1 MRPNENKLLQLLSNN
16 NVTFYI
22 PPYQR
27 NYEWDK
33 EQCEVFFEDIIKTV
47 EENKSHNH
55 SEHFF
60 GSVTYF
66 QESTAF
72 GQPNKL
78 ILIDGQ
84 QRITTSMLFLV
95 AIRDICNDDGV
106 KRLIDCSYLKNN
118 NVQSNNDEYKVK
130 LKQVETD
137 WDAYK
142 NIILGYS
149 LSDKEKG
156 SAVYKNYSYFCNQLS
171 NLQKEKNIDIIELV
185 EFGLSKFSVIT
196 IELEPQHNKWENPQE
211 IFESMNS
218 LGKPLSLA
226 DLVRNYLLLGLDPE
240 TQERLYSNYWVN
252 MENKLGSEISNFIRD
267 YMQVTQK
274 RSYPKATNTNHK
286 TLYKMFKDI
295 YKDIDSETLLK
306 SLNLYAT
313 YYSYIATGVSTGN
326 GRIDK
331 CLSDIRIIN
340 VTTAY
345 SFLMTLFNSNYNG
358 KINDTELSELFDV
371 LIVYFLRRRMIYGL
385 TSAENK
391 SLPALSRAIGK
402 IESSDNKKETMFDI
416 LSSQEN
422 MQRLPND
429 VELSRVLETMNFY
442 NYRLCKFMLAKVEEK
457 LTRSRPDLND
467 SLLQIEHIMPQT
479 LKDSWNSYLGDNAK
493 EIHSEL
499 VHTIGNLTLIRHNQE
514 LGQKSFDDKKVVY
527 NNNAGLQ
534 IARTNI
540 INNAKW
546 SKDEIQK
553 RTKWLTSFILNDVL
567 PIPDRMRKTNNF
579 HSDGNRLSFIA
590 LQLIGYEINFI
601 ADKSIKAKVVGDTE
615 VEYNGKVWKLSP
627 LTKELYAKSGKANK
641 SGSYRGAAHWEFD
654 GMKLEEII

>member
-33 EQCEVFFEDIIKTV
+33 EQCEVFFEDILKTV
-47 EENKSHNH
+47 EENKTHNH

-66 QESTAF
+66 QEATAF

-95 AIRDICNDDGV
+95 AIRDICNDDGA
-106 KRLIDCSYLKNN
+106 KGLIDGNYLKNN
-118 NVQSNNDEYKVK
+118 NVQSDNDEYKVK

-137 WDAYK
+137 WEAYK

-149 LSDKEKG
+149 LSNKEKN

-171 NLQKEKNIDIIELV
+171 ELQNDKSVNIIDLIQ
-185 EFGLSKFSVIT
+185 FGLSNFSVIT
-196 IELEPQHNKWENPQE
+196 IELEPQQNKWENPQE

-226 DLVRNYLLLGLDPE
+226 DLVRNYLLLGLDHD
-240 TQERLYSNYWVN
+240 TQERLYSNYWVD
-252 MENKLGSEISNFIRD
+252 MENKLGCEISNFIRD

-274 RSYPKATNTNHK
+274 RAYPKATNTNHK
-286 TLYKMFKDI
+286 ALYKMFKDI
-295 YKDIDSETLLK
+295 YKDISSETLLQ
-306 SLNLYAT
+306 SLNLFAT
-313 YYSYIATGVSTGN
+313 YYSFIAIGVSTGTD
-326 GRIDK
+326 RIDK
-331 CLSDIRIIN
+331 CLADIRIIN
-340 VTTAY
+340 VTTVY

-358 KINDTELSELFDV
+358 KISNTELADLLDA
-371 LIVYFLRRRMIYGL
+371 LIIYFLRRRMIYGL

-391 SLPALSRAIGK
+391 SLPALSRSIGK
-402 IESSDNKKETMFDI
+402 IENSNNKKETMFDV
-416 LSSQEN
+416 LASQEN

-457 LTRSRPDLND
+457 LTRSRPDLSDNH
-467 SLLQIEHIMPQT
+467 LQIEHILPQT
-479 LKDSWNSYLGDNAK
+479 LNDSWIEYLGDDAK

-499 VHTIGNLTLIRHNQE
+499 VNTIGNLTLIRHNQE
-514 LGQKSFDDKKVVY
+514 LGQKSFEEKKVVY

-534 IARTNI
+534 IARTKIIENDKWTGDEI
-540 INNAKW
+540 IN
-546 SKDEIQK
+546 
-553 RTKWLTSFILNDVL
+553 RTKWLTDYILKEVL

-579 HSDGNRLSFIA
+579 HSEGNRLSFIA
-590 LQLIGYEINFI
+590 LQLIGCEINFI
-601 ADKSIKAKVVGDTE
+601 ANKNIKVKVVSDTE
-615 VEYNGKVWKLSP
+615 VEFNGKIWKLSP
-627 LTKELYAKSGKANK
+627 LTKEIYTRLGNVNRSGA
-641 SGSYRGAAHWEFD
+641 YRGAAHWEFD
-654 GMKLEEII
+654 GMKLEDII